1 MADAPRVKT
10 PKAGQQASPEADPTH
25 VKKQK
30 RVKPKD
36 AGEDK
41 DGKDAQGGDE
51 RQAEGARVDTPPR
64 GTPRD
69 AQRTPPRGTPKDA
82 QPKALTPK
90 DAQPKA
96 QPSPVSRRKLGVRS
110 IGMACVH
117 ARALTLRPRSHT
129 SREGGARRGM
139 YTGGH
144 AGGEG
149 MQ

>member
-1 MADAPRVKT
+1 MADAARVKT
-10 PKAGQQASPEADPTH
+10 PRAGQQSSPEADPTH
-25 VKKQK
+25 IKKQK

-41 DGKDAQGGDE
+41 DS
-51 RQAEGARVDTPPR
+51 
-64 GTPRD
+64 
-69 AQRTPPRGTPKDA
+69 KDA

-110 IGMACVH
+110 MGMACVH

-129 SREGGARRGM
+129 SRA
-139 YTGGH
+139 
-144 AGGEG
+144 
-149 MQ
+149 